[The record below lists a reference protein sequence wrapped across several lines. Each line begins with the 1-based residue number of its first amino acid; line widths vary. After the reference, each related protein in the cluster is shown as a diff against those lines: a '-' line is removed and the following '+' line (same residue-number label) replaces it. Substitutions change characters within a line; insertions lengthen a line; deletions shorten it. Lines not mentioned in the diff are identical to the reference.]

1 MILWKNYS
9 AMKRDLQHWVS
20 IWSYGVLALM
30 FFFLPE
36 FTQVFL
42 RLLFFLIVKDISV
55 YAIDLSW
62 WIKIKQTD
70 IAKINTLYTQKKVTT
85 AYFLSLI
92 NRIYFFPCIL
102 TIYLVYLLI
111 QQTQLRDLHQ
121 TNRYLITNE
130 TVLLTILSGVF
141 LVYKQEEDQK
151 YETFVESRTSK
162 LLYYALSIFL
172 GGLTLFIISWQVSSL
187 WTIGSVIS
195 LISWVLVFLVG
206 VLLMEDDEEE
216 TRV

>member
-1 MILWKNYS
+1 MVLKKWFIKQVNLPSCRSIVDLYTMILWKNYS

-92 NRIYFFPCIL
+92 NRIYSSNHLKRSFFGL
-102 TIYLVYLLI
+102 
-111 QQTQLRDLHQ
+111 QAR
-121 TNRYLITNE
+121 R
-130 TVLLTILSGVF
+130 
-141 LVYKQEEDQK
+141 
-151 YETFVESRTSK
+151 RSK
-162 LLYYALSIFL
+162 IWNVRW
-172 GGLTLFIISWQVSSL
+172 I
-187 WTIGSVIS
+187 
-195 LISWVLVFLVG
+195 
-206 VLLMEDDEEE
+206 
-216 TRV
+216 